1 MELPD
6 FLTRDKHGE
15 INLTDHRIG
24 LHHVL
29 RYYNQGDS
37 AEMLANRYPT
47 LALSTI
53 HRTIAFYLDQRQEVD
68 AYLAETDRQ
77 IARMIEE
84 HDRNRRGPTADELR
98 RRLEARRAAGA
109 A

>member
-1 MELPD
+1 MDLPD
-6 FLTRDKHGE
+6 FLTRDQCGE
-15 INLTDHRIG
+15 ISLTGHRIG

-37 AEMLANRYPT
+37 VEMIALHYPT

-53 HRTIAFYLDQRQEVD
+53 HKTIAFYLDHRQEVD
-68 AYLAETDRQ
+68 AYLEETDRE
-77 IARMIEE
+77 ITRMMEE
-84 HDRNRRGPTADELR
+84 HGREGRGPTLDELR